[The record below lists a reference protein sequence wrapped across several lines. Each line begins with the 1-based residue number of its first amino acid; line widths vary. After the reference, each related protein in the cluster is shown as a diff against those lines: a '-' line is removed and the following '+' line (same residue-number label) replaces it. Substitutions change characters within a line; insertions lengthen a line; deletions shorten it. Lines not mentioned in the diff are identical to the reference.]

1 MRKSISKIF
10 LIAISISMVLLII
23 LLSFFMNEEITME
36 DLCGNRN
43 ALGDM
48 NIVYQKSRGSYET
61 DQIIISKNKEEV
73 KKYVKAGCRG
83 FSVSKKNIENRDIFQ
98 YINSFSDICENN
110 DEIASI
116 SMGSDYS
123 FYDSNNM
130 MVYINLKNKKTN
142 SI

>member
-48 NIVYQKSRGSYET
+48 NIVYQ
-61 DQIIISKNKEEV
+61 
-73 KKYVKAGCRG
+73 
-83 FSVSKKNIENRDIFQ
+83 
-98 YINSFSDICENN
+98 
-110 DEIASI
+110 
-116 SMGSDYS
+116 
-123 FYDSNNM
+123 
-130 MVYINLKNKKTN
+130 INLQCL
-142 SI
+142 